1 LTKVLSIL
9 AHKKRM
15 PHYAVREVGLRAP
28 SIVIRAYERTNRM
41 IEERTGRLAVA
52 RFIAPPILGILA
64 ACVAVGGCSSSNPA
78 VRASAEPGTAAAMSE
93 GEREQRVRALQQ
105 AEALYLSGRLKEA
118 QAAFEQLTR
127 TYPRNAEIWFRYG
140 NTMMK
145 QGNYDDA
152 AAALQNALAF
162 DPGHGKAALNLALAR
177 LAQAQAALV
186 SASAHLPADSA
197 ERRQADE
204 LAGQVRLLVGAPG
217 GEARSR

>member
-1 LTKVLSIL
+1 
-9 AHKKRM
+9 
-15 PHYAVREVGLRAP
+15 
-28 SIVIRAYERTNRM
+28 M
-41 IEERTGRLAVA
+41 IEERMDRLAVE
-52 RFIAPPILGILA
+52 RLIAPPILWILA
-64 ACVAVGGCSSSNPA
+64 ACVFAACAALGGCSSPA
-78 VRASAEPGTAAAMSE
+78 GHAWAEPTATAATMSE
-93 GEREQRVRALQQ
+93 GDREQRVRALQQ

-145 QGNYDDA
+145 QGDYEDA

-217 GEARSR
+217 GETPSR